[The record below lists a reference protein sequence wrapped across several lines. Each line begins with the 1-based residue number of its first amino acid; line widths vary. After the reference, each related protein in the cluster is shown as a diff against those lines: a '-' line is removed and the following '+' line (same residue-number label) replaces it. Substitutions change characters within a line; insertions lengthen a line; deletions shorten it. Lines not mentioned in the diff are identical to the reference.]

1 MFKTNSVSPEA
12 HQSRNYGKENMASSR
27 KRRNEEI
34 SLEEAVDDILHFVY
48 EGDADE
54 DANEEDN
61 DLETLVRPISDDE
74 SDSEDEGRCILL

>member
-1 MFKTNSVSPEA
+1 
-12 HQSRNYGKENMASSR
+12 MASSR

>member
-1 MFKTNSVSPEA
+1 
-12 HQSRNYGKENMASSR
+12 MASSR

-61 DLETLVRPISDDE
+61 DLETLV
-74 SDSEDEGRCILL
+74 GQ